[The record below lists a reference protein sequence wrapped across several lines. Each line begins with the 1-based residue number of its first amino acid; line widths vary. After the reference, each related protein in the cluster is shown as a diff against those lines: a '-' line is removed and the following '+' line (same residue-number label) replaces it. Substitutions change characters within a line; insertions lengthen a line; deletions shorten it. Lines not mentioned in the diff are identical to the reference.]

1 MGILDDAIREHLELK
16 RQHGAESDD
25 LERLENEAFGA
36 PARPGDPEFATGEEP
51 AVAEAPEAEAPA
63 SQPPPPAGAPGNTDD
78 WLVSEEETTV
88 APQAPAPEDSAS
100 PAEQARV
107 EHAHLDDTADH
118 PAPEGESAEVDVPSF
133 EEPVPPA
140 EPEPVAEEPPAV
152 AEEPPPPPEPEP
164 PAMEEPPP
172 PAGEAEPPEAPER
185 GIFDA
190 GDEFDFDDDLDLEL
204 EEEDDGTVGPQPAD
218 AQAGPAVSPE
228 PLPLEDA
235 TEVQPAPSFVE
246 DDTDNPPLP
255 VQPPAAAP
263 DEPEG
268 EKPKG
273 EDLLEETP
281 DFLQDAPE
289 GEDLWFEQG
298 PPKDFDFDD
307 D

>member
-51 AVAEAPEAEAPA
+51 AVAEAPAVEPEGPPAEPEAP
-63 SQPPPPAGAPGNTDD
+63 GETPGSTDD
-78 WLVSEEETTV
+78 WLAAADETTV
-88 APQAPAPEDSAS
+88 VPAEPAAPEAEDPAS
-100 PAEQARV
+100 SAEQARA
-107 EHAHLDDTADH
+107 EHPHLDDTADH
-118 PAPEGESAEVDVPSF
+118 PAPEAEAAEAEAPAFDEPAPPA
-133 EEPVPPA
+133 EEPVAGEQPA
-140 EPEPVAEEPPAV
+140 LAPSPEPEPEPP
-152 AEEPPPPPEPEP
+152 P
-164 PAMEEPPP
+164 PAMEEPLP
-172 PAGEAEPPEAPER
+172 PAGETEPPEAPER

-204 EEEDDGTVGPQPAD
+204 DEEDDGTVGPQSAD
-218 AQAGPAVSPE
+218 APPAAD
-228 PLPLEDA
+228 DA
-235 TEVQPAPSFVE
+235 TEVQPAAPYVE

-255 VQPPAAAP
+255 IQPKK
-263 DEPEG
+263 PEG
-268 EKPKG
+268 DEGEENG
-273 EDLLEETP
+273 EDLLEGTP
-281 DFLQDAPE
+281 DFLQEQPE